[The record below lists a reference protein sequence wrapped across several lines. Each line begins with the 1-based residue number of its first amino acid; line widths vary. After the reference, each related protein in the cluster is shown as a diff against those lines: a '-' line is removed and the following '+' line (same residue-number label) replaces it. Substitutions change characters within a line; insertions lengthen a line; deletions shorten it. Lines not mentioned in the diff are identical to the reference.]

1 MSACRAPRM
10 QSRMSAL
17 AVSMVLAI
25 IANAFVV
32 SSVAAQ
38 GLTDSATHAPPTT
51 GSFPYSPPGTWLPG
65 QPGFP
70 LAGQTYVDPV
80 FGTTIRRLTNDFPN
94 QSFSDIYANNG
105 YWNADGTYWY
115 HRRGSGWVILDT
127 ATGAIVRSGVP
138 GTSTSDGLVEFD
150 PVDPDVYYY
159 YSGAQLRRYSVSAG
173 TSSVVKT
180 FPATLAGLG
189 GSVDYVDRT
198 GRYFLVNYSGA
209 LHIWDKQTDTIY
221 SGSITTSL
229 GAGWAGISPDGT
241 YVIIAGGSHR
251 SYPIDHAAQT
261 LSSTATVFWTL
272 CGDHGDLMSAS
283 DGKTYAIIWDCT
295 DEPSVW
301 RVDVSLPA
309 GTTAQQKNQNVRLFF
324 TDWNDA
330 GHFSCASKG
339 VNQDWCFVS
348 IESIDDTFANQGAWR
363 PYKQEIVMAQMVPP
377 YTVRRLVQHRSR
389 SIGSNYY
396 YMPRVNANWDGTK
409 FAWASNYGYNA
420 GSVGYADIY
429 IAELNVTNNLV
440 PTVTSLSPTSTN
452 AGGVAFTLTVNGT
465 NFVSGSVVRWN
476 SSART
481 TTFVSS
487 TQLQAA
493 ITVGDIATVGT
504 ASVTVFSPT
513 PGGGT
518 SGALTFTINS
528 SVPPGAATLVA
539 PSGNIA
545 TGTPTFTWN
554 AVAGATQYL
563 LWVDDSSG
571 GRLRTTYTAAQ
582 TGCLSGIGTCSIAP
596 GAVLNP
602 GAGEWWI
609 VTSNAAGSGPWSSV
623 MTFTVAGT
631 PPPPAAT
638 IVAPSGSLATA
649 TPTFT
654 WNAGASATQYLL
666 WVGARPGGP
675 RWPSPPP
682 SRAGCPSG
690 TGTCSLAP
698 GATLNPGAGQWWVV
712 TSNAA
717 GSGPWSNGLSF
728 TVPGT
733 PPPPAATIVAPSGSL
748 ATATPTFTWNAVA
761 SATAYM
767 LWVDD
772 SSGGRSRATYTAAQ
786 AGCTSGTGTCSLAP
800 GLVLNPGAGQ
810 WWVVTSNAS
819 GSGPWSNGLTFTVAG
834 TPPPPAATLVAPS
847 GSIATKTPTY
857 TWNAVAG
864 ATQYLLWVDDS
875 SGGRI
880 RTTYTAAQAGCASR
894 TGTRSVTPSVVLA
907 SGAGVWWVVTGN
919 ASGNGPWSSGMTFT
933 AP

>member
-70 LAGQTYVDPV
+70 LAGQMYVDPV

-241 YVIIAGGSHR
+241 YVIVAGGSHR

-348 IESIDDTFANQGAWR
+348 IESIDDTFGNQGAWR

-465 NFVSGSVVRWN
+465 NFVSGSVVQWNSSARTTTFVSATQLRATITAAYIATAGTASVRVFTSPPGGGNSNALTFTINIPANPVPTLGSLVPTSASAGTGAFTLTVNGTNFVSGSVVRWN

-481 TTFVSS
+481 TTFVSG
-487 TQLQAA
+487 TQLRAA
-493 ITVGDIATVGT
+493 IPASDVATAGT
-504 ASVTVFSPT
+504 ASVPAFSPTPGGGTSGALTFTINNPVPTIASLTPGNATVGAAAFTLTVNGTNFVSGSVVRWNGGARTTTFVSGTQSQAAIPASDVATAGTASLTVFSPT

-518 SGALTFTINS
+518 SGALTFT
-528 SVPPGAATLVA
+528 V
-539 PSGNIA
+539 
-545 TGTPTFTWN
+545 
-554 AVAGATQYL
+554 
-563 LWVDDSSG
+563 
-571 GRLRTTYTAAQ
+571 
-582 TGCLSGIGTCSIAP
+582 
-596 GAVLNP
+596 
-602 GAGEWWI
+602 
-609 VTSNAAGSGPWSSV
+609 
-623 MTFTVAGT
+623 
-631 PPPPAAT
+631 
-638 IVAPSGSLATA
+638 
-649 TPTFT
+649 
-654 WNAGASATQYLL
+654 
-666 WVGARPGGP
+666 
-675 RWPSPPP
+675 
-682 SRAGCPSG
+682 
-690 TGTCSLAP
+690 
-698 GATLNPGAGQWWVV
+698 
-712 TSNAA
+712 
-717 GSGPWSNGLSF
+717 
-728 TVPGT
+728 
-733 PPPPAATIVAPSGSL
+733 
-748 ATATPTFTWNAVA
+748 
-761 SATAYM
+761 
-767 LWVDD
+767 
-772 SSGGRSRATYTAAQ
+772 
-786 AGCTSGTGTCSLAP
+786 
-800 GLVLNPGAGQ
+800 
-810 WWVVTSNAS
+810 
-819 GSGPWSNGLTFTVAG
+819 
-834 TPPPPAATLVAPS
+834 
-847 GSIATKTPTY
+847 
-857 TWNAVAG
+857 
-864 ATQYLLWVDDS
+864 
-875 SGGRI
+875 
-880 RTTYTAAQAGCASR
+880 
-894 TGTRSVTPSVVLA
+894 
-907 SGAGVWWVVTGN
+907 
-919 ASGNGPWSSGMTFT
+919 
-933 AP
+933 

>member
-38 GLTDSATHAPPTT
+38 GLTDGATHAPPTT

-229 GAGWAGISPDGT
+229 GAGWAGISPDAP
-241 YVIIAGGSHR
+241 YVSIAGGSHR
-251 SYPIDHAAQT
+251 SSPIDPAAQT
-261 LSSTATVFWTL
+261 VSSTATVFWTL

-348 IESIDDTFANQGAWR
+348 IESIDDTFGNQGAWR

-377 YTVRRLVQHRSR
+377 YTVRRMVHHRSR
-389 SIGSNYY
+389 SIGNNYY

-465 NFVSGSVVRWN
+465 NFVSGSVVQWN

-481 TTFVSS
+481 TTFVSA
-487 TQLQAA
+487 TQLRATITAA
-493 ITVGDIATVGT
+493 DIATAGT
-504 ASVTVFSPT
+504 ASVPVFSPT

-554 AVAGATQYL
+554 AVASATQYL

-596 GAVLNP
+596 GAVLNA

-638 IVAPSGSLATA
+638 IVAPA
-649 TPTFT
+649 
-654 WNAGASATQYLL
+654 ASPA
-666 WVGARPGGP
+666 AASP
-675 RWPSPPP
+675 PSP
-682 SRAGCPSG
+682 
-690 TGTCSLAP
+690 
-698 GATLNPGAGQWWVV
+698 
-712 TSNAA
+712 
-717 GSGPWSNGLSF
+717 
-728 TVPGT
+728 
-733 PPPPAATIVAPSGSL
+733 
-748 ATATPTFTWNAVA
+748 WNAVA

-786 AGCTSGTGTCSLAP
+786 VGCASGTGMCSLAP

-880 RTTYTAAQAGCASR
+880 RTTYTAAQAGWASGSG
-894 TGTRSVTPSVVLA
+894 TGSVTPSVVLA
-907 SGAGVWWVVTGN
+907 SRARVWWGVSGN
-919 ASGNGPWSSGMTFT
+919 ASGNGPVMCR
-933 AP
+933 

>member
-1 MSACRAPRM
+1 MSACRALRM
-10 QSRMSAL
+10 QLRMSAL

-51 GSFPYSPPGTWLPG
+51 GSVPYSPPGTWLPG

-70 LAGQTYVDPV
+70 VVGQTYVDPV

-221 SGSITTSL
+221 SGSIPTSL

-241 YVIIAGGSHR
+241 YVIVAGGSHR

-465 NFVSGSVVRWN
+465 NFVSGSVVQWNSSARTTTFVSATQLRATITASDIATAGTASVRVFTPAPGGGNSNALTFTINLAPNPVPTIGSLTPGNATAGAGAFTLTVNGTNFVSGSVVRWN

-638 IVAPSGSLATA
+638 L
-649 TPTFT
+649 
-654 WNAGASATQYLL
+654 
-666 WVGARPGGP
+666 
-675 RWPSPPP
+675 
-682 SRAGCPSG
+682 
-690 TGTCSLAP
+690 
-698 GATLNPGAGQWWVV
+698 
-712 TSNAA
+712 
-717 GSGPWSNGLSF
+717 
-728 TVPGT
+728 
-733 PPPPAATIVAPSGSL
+733 VAPSGSL

-761 SATAYM
+761 SATQYM

-786 AGCTSGTGTCSLAP
+786 AGCASGIGMCSLAP

-819 GSGPWSNGLTFTVAG
+819 G
-834 TPPPPAATLVAPS
+834 
-847 GSIATKTPTY
+847 
-857 TWNAVAG
+857 
-864 ATQYLLWVDDS
+864 
-875 SGGRI
+875 
-880 RTTYTAAQAGCASR
+880 
-894 TGTRSVTPSVVLA
+894 
-907 SGAGVWWVVTGN
+907 
-919 ASGNGPWSSGMTFT
+919 NGPWSSGVTVT
-933 AP
+933 APGPPPPPPGNRVAPPGRRAT